1 MEKSLLSIRLTIE
14 TRLLRKDPS
23 CMSRFKIPKMPS
35 TVNKTIR
42 FPQAIVDQVELEL
55 RGTNCNFSQFVIE
68 AVRVALENL
77 EEDRAAEQN
86 RQTQETAHTEKQ
98 MD

>member
-1 MEKSLLSIRLTIE
+1 MA
-14 TRLLRKDPS
+14 
-23 CMSRFKIPKMPS
+23 RFKIPKMPS

-42 FPQAIVDQVELEL
+42 FPQEIVDQVEIEL
-55 RGTNCNFSQFVIE
+55 RGANCNFSQFVIT

-86 RQTQETAHTEKQ
+86 REKAEQ
-98 MD
+98 PDDGGKPE